1 MQYISMDYADDDD
14 IREIYDTINS
24 LLEVLAHK
32 GIVPEGTEHYD
43 IHSVANDIMIERMK
57 SRENKSEQDKK

>member
-1 MQYISMDYADDDD
+1 MQYVSMDYADDDD

-32 GIVPEGTEHYD
+32 GIVPKGTEHYD
-43 IHSVANDIMIERMK
+43 LYGLADDLRSGMIK
-57 SRENKSEQDKK
+57 SKENKDA